1 MGSIPEPLK
10 EVDISVA
17 LSACDLPS
25 VNQHVKNIVGLTE
38 VVASGNDT
46 ARLKMLA
53 NARSLVHA
61 LETPR
66 ETMIKHCWAQ
76 PAAFTALT
84 YAVDSGLFTL
94 MAQTQAPQR
103 VSDLACRLGHDP
115 ALIGRIMRHL
125 GAMQYI
131 TETGPDEYKPTNF
144 SNALTITSMG
154 AGYPCVAGACM
165 EALAK
170 FHEFAKKTNYREPND
185 VFNSPL
191 QYGYNTKLD
200 CFSHFAANPP
210 YDMQFAQH
218 MGAYRQGRPS
228 WMDKG
233 FYPVKERLLDG
244 FDHSEDAVLLVDVG
258 GSFGHDIDEFRKKYP
273 KAPGRLVLQDLPS
286 VIDQIDNLDA
296 KVERMGH
303 DFFIEQ
309 PIRDA
314 RAYYMHS
321 VLHDW
326 PDAKCSE
333 ILARTTAAMKPG
345 YSRLLVN
352 ENCIPDTGADWQNT
366 GQDIMMLTLV
376 SSKERTRLEWNAM
389 FEKSGLTVTK
399 TYDVGNGVE
408 SLIECELMQAKI
420 TPNA

>member
-1 MGSIPEPLK
+1 MGSIPSEIPR

-17 LSACDLPS
+17 LAACDLPS
-25 VNQHVKNIVGLTE
+25 VNQHVKNIANLTSA
-38 VVASGNDT
+38 VAGGDNT
-46 ARLKMLA
+46 ARLSMLQS
-53 NARSLVHA
+53 ARLLVHA

-84 YAVDSGLFTL
+84 YAVDSGLFAL
-94 MAQTQAPQR
+94 LSQSQKSQN
-103 VSDLACRLGHDP
+103 VSDLALKLGHDP
-115 ALIGRIMRHL
+115 ALLGRIMRHL
-125 GAMQYI
+125 GAMLYI
-131 TETGPDEYKPTNF
+131 TETGPDEYKSTNF
-144 SNALTITSMG
+144 SDALTITSMG

-165 EALAK
+165 ESLAK

-185 VFNSPL
+185 VFNGPL

-200 CFSHFAANPP
+200 CFSWLAARHP
-210 YDMQFAQH
+210 YEMQFAQH

-228 WMDKG
+228 WMDEG
-233 FYPVKERLLDG
+233 IYPVKHRLLDG
-244 FDHSEDAVLLVDVG
+244 FDDSQDNVLLVDVG
-258 GSFGHDIDEFRKKYP
+258 GSFGHDIDEFRRKHP
-273 KAPGRLVLQDLPS
+273 EAPGRLVVQDLPT
-286 VIDQIDNLDA
+286 VINQIEKLDE
-296 KVERMGH
+296 KIERMGH
-303 DFFIEQ
+303 DFFTEQ
-309 PIRDA
+309 PIKGA

-326 PDAKCSE
+326 PDKKCEE

-376 SSKERTRLEWNAM
+376 SSKERTRVEWQSLLEKA
-389 FEKSGLTVTK
+389 GLRILGI
-399 TYDVGNGVE
+399 YGGGNGVE
-408 SLIECELMQAKI
+408 SLIECELA
-420 TPNA
+420 